1 MPASRGLSPLPR
13 FSQIAALRVCCRM
26 PALPILPTA
35 VLGLYAGGV
44 APLGGGRPSAIV
56 KRAVSGDVQVGH
68 LGVAGDAQADRRLH
82 GGPDKA
88 LHQFPS
94 EHYPRLAHA
103 FPAIGE
109 LLAPGSI
116 GENISSL
123 GMTEATVC
131 LGDVYS
137 FGAAR
142 IQVTQPRS
150 PCGKIDRRYGADGLA
165 RYIQQQG
172 CCGWYFR
179 VLEAGTVRAGTSLTL
194 VERADEAVS
203 LADFHATLRDARPPM
218 ARLERLAGME
228 VLGHEWLKKLRS
240 RLAWLARHT

>member
-1 MPASRGLSPLPR
+1 MPAMSD
-13 FSQIAALRVCCRM
+13 
-26 PALPILPTA
+26 LPTA

-44 APLGGGRPSAIV
+44 APLGAGRPSAIV
-56 KRAVSGDVQVGH
+56 KRALSGEVALSA
-68 LGVAGDAQADRRLH
+68 LGLAGDAQADRRLH

-94 EHYPRLAHA
+94 EHYPRLAQA

-116 GENISSL
+116 GENMSSL

-142 IQVTQPRS
+142 IQLTQPRS

-165 RYIQQQG
+165 RYMQQQG
-172 CCGWYFR
+172 CCGWYYR
-179 VLEAGTVRAGTSLTL
+179 VLEGGRVRAG
-194 VERADEAVS
+194 AS
-203 LADFHATLRDARPPM
+203 LALLEREHEALSLAEFHATLREARPPL

-228 VLGHEWLKKLRS
+228 VLGAEWLKKLRN
-240 RLAWLARHT
+240 RLAWLLRHT

>member
-1 MPASRGLSPLPR
+1 MPASHD
-13 FSQIAALRVCCRM
+13 
-26 PALPILPTA
+26 LPIA
-35 VLGLYAGGV
+35 VLGLYAGGI
-44 APLGGGRPSAIV
+44 APLAGGRPSAIV
-56 KRAVSGDVQVGH
+56 KRPLAGEVQ
-68 LGVAGDAQADRRLH
+68 LGPLGLAGDAQADRRLH

-94 EHYPRLAHA
+94 EHYAQLARA

-116 GENISSL
+116 GENVSSL

-131 LGDVYS
+131 LGDVYA

-150 PCGKIDRRYGADGLA
+150 PCGKIDRRYGVDGLA

-179 VLEAGTVRAGTSLTL
+179 VLDAGSVRAGARLEL
-194 VERADEAVS
+194 LEREDEAIS
-203 LADFHATLRDARPPM
+203 LAEFHATMRDARPPL
-218 ARLERLAGME
+218 ARLARLAGME
-228 VLGHEWLKKLRS
+228 ALGRDWLRKLRG
-240 RLAWLARHT
+240 RLEWLARHT

>member
-1 MPASRGLSPLPR
+1 
-13 FSQIAALRVCCRM
+13 M
-26 PALPILPTA
+26 PALPSTPTA
-35 VLGLYAGGV
+35 VLGLYAGPI
-44 APLGGGRPSAIV
+44 APLAGGRPSAIA
-56 KRAVSGDVQVGH
+56 KRALAGEVE
-68 LGVAGDAQADRRLH
+68 LGALGLAGDAQADRRLH

-94 EHYPRLAHA
+94 EHYMALAQA

-131 LGDVYS
+131 LGDIYA

-150 PCGKIDRRYGADGLA
+150 PCGKIDRRYGVDGLA
-165 RYIQQQG
+165 RHIQAQG
-172 CCGWYFR
+172 CCGWYYR
-179 VLEAGTVRAGTSLTL
+179 VLENATVRAGANLTL
-194 VERADEAVS
+194 VAREDDAVS
-203 LADFHATLRDARPPM
+203 LAEFHATLREPRPPR
-218 ARLERLAGME
+218 ARLERLARME
-228 VLGHEWLKKLRS
+228 ALGADWLKKLRN
-240 RLAWLARHT
+240 RLQWLARHT